1 MTEKKMSTIKKR
13 GARSDK
19 NDIVFVALMLI
30 LPTLQFLIFYIGTNV
45 NSFALAFQ
53 RYEYG
58 EFVFEGWSNFAKV
71 FSSLAS
77 DAEVAFSMK
86 NSFVVYI
93 IGLIVSIPL
102 SILFS
107 YYIFKKFALNR
118 TFKVLL
124 FLPSLLS
131 ALTLCILYRYFT
143 DLAVP
148 EVIKKM
154 FGVKVDGLFSG
165 AKTEYASL
173 LFAYVFFSFGST
185 MLLYLGA
192 MSGISESVTEAAEID
207 GASDWMQ
214 LIRIVIPMIF
224 PTIKTFFIC
233 GIAGLFSNQFNLL
246 NFYGIGAKPAYE
258 TIGYYFYKLTIIG
271 SENYA
276 YVAAFGLLL
285 SAVLIPVTLL
295 INRVLNKVQDK
306 LI

>member
-1 MTEKKMSTIKKR
+1 MSTIKKR
-13 GARSDK
+13 GGRTDK
-19 NDIVFVALMLI
+19 NDIVFVALMLV

-148 EVIKKM
+148 EAIKNM

-165 AKTEYASL
+165 VKTEYASL
-173 LFAYVFFSFGST
+173 LLS
-185 MLLYLGA
+185 
-192 MSGISESVTEAAEID
+192 
-207 GASDWMQ
+207 
-214 LIRIVIPMIF
+214 LIHI
-224 PTIKTFFIC
+224 
-233 GIAGLFSNQFNLL
+233 
-246 NFYGIGAKPAYE
+246 
-258 TIGYYFYKLTIIG
+258 
-271 SENYA
+271 
-276 YVAAFGLLL
+276 
-285 SAVLIPVTLL
+285 
-295 INRVLNKVQDK
+295 
-306 LI
+306 